1 MNGKNLDRCV
11 GGLLV
16 VIVLQMIAL
25 LVIAVD
31 RINLV
36 CTLN

>member
-16 VIVLQMIAL
+16 IVILQL
-25 LVIAVD
+25 LILFAVIID
-31 RINLV
+31 RVNLV